1 MRFNIQTIIM
11 SVLMALTIIT
21 IALMGFLL
29 YHRFKLA
36 LDKTA
41 ISNTES
47 TVESTIDRLNS
58 DLLNIRQISN
68 AANYNIIQ
76 EFDISSQE
84 FSKQFSLLYETNAD
98 KIQSLALY
106 GSDGRLIASEP
117 VAAEKE
123 NVEVTKQRW
132 YRNAENDIENVHF
145 STPHTQNLFAD
156 GSFRYHRVIS
166 LSQSVDINDG
176 ERPGIGVLLVI

>member
-1 MRFNIQTIIM
+1 MEFNIQTIIM
-11 SVLMALTIIT
+11 SVLMALTFIT

-47 TVESTIDRLNS
+47 TVESTIDRVNS

-106 GSDGRLIASEP
+106 GSEC
-117 VAAEKE
+117 
-123 NVEVTKQRW
+123 
-132 YRNAENDIENVHF
+132 
-145 STPHTQNLFAD
+145 
-156 GSFRYHRVIS
+156 
-166 LSQSVDINDG
+166 
-176 ERPGIGVLLVI
+176 